1 MKAIARKA
9 AELLNGLLKINID
22 RVEGYQKAAEET
34 TELDLKTVFRNMA
47 DESKKNA
54 SELSREIKKSCGD
67 AAGNASLAGTD
78 GRTTF
83 AGRDRHTIQDSCEYG
98 KDAQSA
104 YREAISSNELT
115 TVARQLVRNQEVG
128 LKASNDIIRNFKDG
142 HHVVHAKTF

>member
-1 MKAIARKA
+1 MKAIIRKA
-9 AELLNGLLKINID
+9 AEVLNGLLKINND

-34 TELDLKTVFRNMA
+34 TELDLKTVFKSMA

-54 SELSREIKKSCGD
+54 SELSREIKKSG
-67 AAGNASLAGTD
+67 GNAVENADAVWITE
-78 GRTTF
+78 RTTF
-83 AGRDRHTIQDSCEYG
+83 AGRDRHSIRDSCEYG

-115 TVARQLVRNQEVG
+115 TAARQLVRNQEVG

-142 HHVVHAKTF
+142 HHVVHARTF